1 MLERVRWSVAEA
13 LKAARGPRLY
23 RIRGAPKNP
32 FLPQPAVITMG
43 TQLPNLGLPRLPRLP
58 GMRNYTSSR
67 QYRSSLRPPRI
78 GY

>member
-13 LKAARGPRLY
+13 LKASRGARMY

-32 FLPQPAVITMG
+32 FLPQIGPLSMG
-43 TQLPNLGLPRLPRLP
+43 TQLPQLPRLP
-58 GMRNYTSSR
+58 GMRKYTSSR